1 MKRNRPG
8 IRRLGAMVSLGLNL
22 PSITST
28 SPLETQ
34 PPRKSAGLAFV
45 ISLLVPGGGQ
55 MYCGKVARGGTTLAF
70 FVLSVVLTVV
80 GFSVPESTG
89 RQVLGVAML
98 AVMVLYVFSFLDAY
112 YVAREINAGT
122 DLLVESN
129 NPRVASTLNLL
140 TNGFGYWYLGER
152 TKGWAAFIVL
162 GLVMRGI
169 SNAVG
174 DSPWSLLLLIIPC
187 MMGLDAYRIARQ
199 QVAEARG
206 TLAETPTPPPGP
218 ETRLPAAIPIVLAC
232 LPPLILVGLVAIGL
246 AAPKFEPVDQS
257 HAVVDSESNPKR
269 YENPTY
275 GVRLLAPTGWDLNP
289 SRKGYLI
296 SAKKGAA
303 CQVMLIGQAAAPFR
317 SLAADV
323 DIFTTDMLQKNDNF
337 RKVAE
342 RPDMLGNLPGK
353 EVEFVATFHGNDV
366 IQRYLFVRR
375 GMALYALVT
384 TIASSLQQDCEQDA
398 TRIRESIHFQ

>member
-8 IRRLGAMVSLGLNL
+8 IRRLVAMVSLGLNL

-174 DSPWSLLLLIIPC
+174 DSPWSLLLLILPC
-187 MMGLDAYRIARQ
+187 MMGLDAYRIAGQ
-199 QVAEARG
+199 KVGGARG
-206 TLAETPTPPPGP
+206 
-218 ETRLPAAIPIVLAC
+218 
-232 LPPLILVGLVAIGL
+232 
-246 AAPKFEPVDQS
+246 PV
-257 HAVVDSESNPKR
+257 
-269 YENPTY
+269 
-275 GVRLLAPTGWDLNP
+275 
-289 SRKGYLI
+289 
-296 SAKKGAA
+296 
-303 CQVMLIGQAAAPFR
+303 
-317 SLAADV
+317 
-323 DIFTTDMLQKNDNF
+323 
-337 RKVAE
+337 E
-342 RPDMLGNLPGK
+342 R
-353 EVEFVATFHGNDV
+353 
-366 IQRYLFVRR
+366 
-375 GMALYALVT
+375 
-384 TIASSLQQDCEQDA
+384 
-398 TRIRESIHFQ
+398 